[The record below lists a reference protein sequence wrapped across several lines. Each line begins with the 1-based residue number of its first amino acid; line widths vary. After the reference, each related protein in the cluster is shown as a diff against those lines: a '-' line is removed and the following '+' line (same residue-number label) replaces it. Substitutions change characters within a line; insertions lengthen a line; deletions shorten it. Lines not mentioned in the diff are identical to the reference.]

1 MRIRRCQTIDRE
13 MASPNSENNQSV
25 EESKKTRQRQTF
37 SLASVEENAA
47 HFGFRDVKRDKVE
60 IRAVFPLEG

>member
-25 EESKKTRQRQTF
+25 EESKKTRQTF
-37 SLASVEENAA
+37 SLASVGENAA

>member
-25 EESKKTRQRQTF
+25 EESKKTRRQTF
-37 SLASVEENAA
+37 SLASVEETPRISGSEMSKGIKSK
-47 HFGFRDVKRDKVE
+47 FEPF
-60 IRAVFPLEG
+60 FP